1 MKIINLTQHAA
12 TVSQQ
17 AAGITDL
24 PVEFQAA
31 LVAAITFSND
41 YNKTDLVMAAGVVVE
56 LLRDLAGGADIS
68 GQRVM
73 IGGMPSFMP
82 VLEVTLRN
90 RGVEVGYAK
99 SERKSADMPQPDGSV
114 RKVTEF
120 VHAGMYWA

>member
-1 MKIINLTQHAA
+1 MKIINLTQHNA
-12 TVSQQ
+12 TITQRE
-17 AAGITDL
+17 AGIMDL
-24 PVEFQAA
+24 PVEFQEV
-31 LVAAITFSND
+31 LVKAITFDND
-41 YNKTDLVMAAGVVVE
+41 YTKVDLVLAAGKVVE
-56 LLRDLAGGADIS
+56 ILRDLLQGDDLI

-82 VLEVTLRN
+82 VLETTLRN

-99 SERKSADMPQPDGSV
+99 SERRSVDLPQADGSV